1 MPNRT
6 QPTPAASS
14 PPSEADGKTGRSARI
29 QIELPDYLP
38 ARMLNEFVYC
48 PRLFFYEWVEGIF
61 AHSADTVE
69 GELRHEKLETKS
81 DPLSPPDEQAHTGDP
96 LSPDFPPGR
105 GQEVHSRSVS
115 LSSETHRLIAKIDLV
130 EGEGAGVVPVD
141 YKKGSP
147 REGEEGPEAWPA
159 DRAQLCA
166 QALILQ
172 DNGYKCDE
180 AIAYY
185 HATRQRV
192 RIAIDQTLIAE
203 TLAAIEGARRLAM
216 SGRIPKPLV
225 DSPKCPRC
233 SLVGICLPDET
244 ALVESLPE
252 FTPTLQLS
260 LFDDDE
266 RGDPRS
272 SQGEDTVRRLVP
284 ARDDLRPLY
293 VTGHGLIIG
302 KSGDVLQIKERQK
315 PVREVRVGEISQVN
329 VFGNVQFSAA
339 ALQGLCWAEKPVAH
353 FSYGGWFYGLTQGL
367 GLKNVFLRK
376 RQFALSEDRF
386 FCLGIARQFVAA
398 KIRNQRT
405 LLRRNHL
412 EPPPIALAQLKRYA
426 EAAMNAE
433 QIEELLGIEG
443 NAARIYFA
451 NFTGLLK
458 DGSGGSD
465 RTFTFGF
472 NRRNRRPPTDPVN
485 ALLSFAYSLLA
496 KDLTIICQSVGF
508 DPFIGFF
515 HQPRFGRP
523 ALALD
528 LMEEFRP
535 LIADSIVIGAINT
548 GMVTTDDFIRIGPA
562 AALSP
567 HGRKAFL
574 RAYEQRMDAL
584 VTHPLFGYRVNYR
597 RVLEIQTRLLGRLLN
612 GETHRYVGFATR

>member
-1 MPNRT
+1 
-6 QPTPAASS
+6 
-14 PPSEADGKTGRSARI
+14 
-29 QIELPDYLP
+29 
-38 ARMLNEFVYC
+38 MLNEFVYC
-48 PRLFFYEWVEGIF
+48 PRLFFYEWVEGVF
-61 AHSADTVE
+61 AHSADTIE

-81 DPLSPPDEQAHTGDP
+81 DPLPPPDHEAQI
-96 LSPDFPPGR
+96 
-105 GQEVHSRSVS
+105 HSRSVS
-115 LSSETHRLIAKIDLV
+115 LSSETHRLIAKMDLV
-130 EGEGAGVVPVD
+130 EGDGGTVMPVD

-147 REGEEGPEAWPA
+147 REGEEGPEAWA
-159 DRAQLCA
+159 TDRVQLCA
-166 QALILQ
+166 QALILR

-192 RIAIDQTLIAE
+192 RVPIDDALVSE
-203 TLAAIEGARRLAM
+203 TLAAVEGARALALR
-216 SGRIPKPLV
+216 GQIPKPLV

-252 FTPTLQLS
+252 FTPTPQLS
-260 LFDDDE
+260 LFDYDGNAHGVPAQPD
-266 RGDPRS
+266 
-272 SQGEDTVRRLVP
+272 DTVRRLVP

-302 KSGDVLQIKERQK
+302 KSGDVLQIKERKK
-315 PVREVRVGEISQVN
+315 PVQEVRVGEISQVN
-329 VFGNVQFSAA
+329 VFGNVQLSAA

-376 RQFALSEDRF
+376 RQFAWSENAF
-386 FCLGIARQFVAA
+386 FCLSVAREFVAA

-405 LLRRNHL
+405 LLRRNHI
-412 EPPPIALAQLKRYA
+412 EPPAIALAQLKRYA

-433 QIEELLGIEG
+433 ELDELLGIEG

-451 NFTGLLK
+451 NFTGLVK
-458 DGSGGSD
+458 AENEGNDAP
-465 RTFTFGF
+465 FTFEF
-472 NRRNRRPPTDPVN
+472 TRRNRRPPVDPVN

-496 KDLTIICQSVGF
+496 KDLTIICHSVGL

-548 GMVTTDDFIRIGPA
+548 EMVSIDDFIRVGLA
-562 AALSP
+562 VALTP
-567 HGRKAFL
+567 RGRKGFL

-597 RVLEIQTRLLGRLLN
+597 RVLEIQTRLLGRLLT
-612 GETHRYVGFATR
+612 GEAHRYVGFETR

>member
-1 MPNRT
+1 MPNQAESKSGAFSGT
-6 QPTPAASS
+6 N
-14 PPSEADGKTGRSARI
+14 PPSEKKAERSPRA
-29 QIELPDYLP
+29 QVELPDYLP

-61 AHSADTVE
+61 AHSADTIE

-81 DPLSPPDEQAHTGDP
+81 DPLPPPD
-96 LSPDFPPGR
+96 
-105 GQEVHSRSVS
+105 QESQIHSRSVS
-115 LSSETHRLIAKIDLV
+115 LSSETHRIIAKMDLV
-130 EGEGAGVVPVD
+130 EGEGGTVSPVD

-147 REGEEGPEAWPA
+147 REGEEAPEAWPA
-159 DRAQLCA
+159 DRVQLCA
-166 QALILQ
+166 QALILR

-192 RIAIDQTLIAE
+192 RVAIDDTLVTE
-203 TLAAIEGARRLAM
+203 TLAAIEGARTLAL
-216 SGRIPKPLV
+216 SGRIPKPLI

-252 FTPTLQLS
+252 FTPTPQLS
-260 LFDDDE
+260 LFDGDEHVNGAPAQSDD
-266 RGDPRS
+266 
-272 SQGEDTVRRLVP
+272 TIRRLVP

-302 KSGDVLQIKERQK
+302 KTGDVLQIKERKQ
-315 PVREVRVGEISQVN
+315 PVQEVRVGEISQVN

-339 ALQGLCWAEKPVAH
+339 AMQGLCWAEKPVAH

-386 FCLGIARQFVAA
+386 FCLSVAREFVAA

-405 LLRRNHL
+405 LLRRNHI
-412 EPPPIALAQLKRYA
+412 EPPVIALSQLKRYA
-426 EAAMNAE
+426 EAAINAE
-433 QIEELLGIEG
+433 ELDELLGIEG

-451 NFTGLLK
+451 NFTGLIK
-458 DGSGGSD
+458 AENDDASAP
-465 RTFTFGF
+465 FTFEF
-472 NRRNRRPPTDPVN
+472 TRRNRRPPVDPVN
-485 ALLSFAYSLLA
+485 ALLSFAYSMLA
-496 KDLTIICQSVGF
+496 KDLTIICHSVGF

-535 LIADSIVIGAINT
+535 LIADSVVISAVNT
-548 GMVTTDDFIRIGPA
+548 GMVTSDDFIRVGA
-562 AALSP
+562 AVALTP
-567 HGRKAFL
+567 RGRKGFL
-574 RAYEQRMDAL
+574 RAYEQRVDAL

-597 RVLEIQTRLLGRLLN
+597 RVLEIQTRLLARVLT
-612 GETHRYVGFATR
+612 GETHRYVGFETR